1 MQACFA
7 EETSLTHESSDGSER
22 LVWWCSGLR
31 PVLRGRWVDDELVA
45 SAHASVPAA
54 VALLLLDA
62 GVMTRLIAGVAELR
76 QHVRP
81 QALVLGR
88 DEAGQVVARLDL
100 ETQDG

>member
-1 MQACFA
+1 
-7 EETSLTHESSDGSER
+7 
-22 LVWWCSGLR
+22 V
-31 PVLRGRWVDDELVA
+31 LVA

-62 GVMTRLIAGVAELR
+62 GVVTRLIAGVAEVC

-100 ETQDG
+100 